1 MISECLYLKKKMLVL
16 PVAGQY
22 EQIIN
27 SHYIEKL
34 GLGLWAEKLD
44 EQVLGRFVNQLNE
57 PIPPYS
63 DTLGKET

>member
-1 MISECLYLKKKMLVL
+1 LKKKMLVL